1 MCFGPVASFSASA
14 VLASFGVLILRNVR
28 SPKELLFAAFPALFA
43 LQQLVEGALW
53 LVLANDAKPE
63 AAVRVLSFG
72 FLLFA
77 YGLWPVLCPASV
89 YAIEYDES
97 RKKVL
102 RFMILAGLTT
112 SLYLLYFIFSM
123 PVSAAAVHCSIR
135 YQTFVTGAP
144 WFAGIYVLATIFPYF
159 ISSHRSIL
167 IFGLP
172 NLIFCAIAYY
182 LYNWA
187 FVSTWCFFAAI
198 VSLSLYFFLRKLH
211 HQRLLPIPV
220 K

>member
-144 WFAGIYVLATIFPYF
+144 WFAGIYVLATIFPHF

-182 LYNWA
+182 LYNWT

-198 VSLSLYFFLRKLH
+198 VSLTLYFFLRRLH
-211 HQRLLPIPV
+211 HQPLLSLSQA
-220 K
+220 

>member
-112 SLYLLYFIFSM
+112 
-123 PVSAAAVHCSIR
+123 R
-135 YQTFVTGAP
+135 D
-144 WFAGIYVLATIFPYF
+144 
-159 ISSHRSIL
+159 
-167 IFGLP
+167 
-172 NLIFCAIAYY
+172 
-182 LYNWA
+182 
-187 FVSTWCFFAAI
+187 
-198 VSLSLYFFLRKLH
+198 RKS
-211 HQRLLPIPV
+211 V
-220 K
+220 V